1 MAASGRSLNGTQDTT
16 LVDVSDA
23 TRVTKVM
30 GLTVRETAGAAAVFR
45 IREGSNA
52 GRILAT
58 VRLAAN
64 ESVDFDWGPVGRKCA
79 GDLVEDW
86 VSGAY
91 EGSVFV
97 L

>member
-1 MAASGRSLNGTQDTT
+1 MASSARSLNGTQDST
-16 LVDVSDA
+16 LVDATDA

-30 GLTVRETAGAAAVFR
+30 GLCARETAGAAAVFR

-64 ESVDFDWGPVGRKCA
+64 ESVDFDWDDGRKCA
-79 GDLVEDW
+79 GDLIEDW